1 MTRRHLTPAAVER
14 ILDAI
19 DYQAIIAKHVEQS
32 EFIRTNQPDPRCRPV
47 KWMGQ
52 MFDSITALEMH
63 AGISTQRIGY
73 HLKTYGDLSRLEAKM
88 GAV

>member
-1 MTRRHLTPAAVER
+1 MTLTPAAVER

-19 DYQAIIAKHVEQS
+19 DYQAIIAKHVAQS
-32 EFIRTNQPDPRCRPV
+32 EFIRPNQPDPRCRPV

-52 MFDSITALEMH
+52 MFDSITALEKH
-63 AGISTQRIGY
+63 AGISGQRIGY

-88 GAV
+88 GGV